1 MNMKTT
7 AIELRSDTFT
17 RPSQAM
23 RQAMYDAEVG
33 DDVYGEDPSIN
44 ALESRTAELC
54 EAEAA
59 LFVSSGTMGNLI
71 PLIIMGGRGKEVI
84 LHENAHILHHEVGG
98 IAAVAGTVPIAAAGE
113 RGILT
118 PDAVAGKIKEN
129 DYDIAHTSL
138 ITIENTH
145 NFEGGTCWKKE
156 DLAALSSY
164 AQTKNLPIHMDGAR
178 CFNACAA
185 TGMSLKEIFS
195 YVDSAN
201 LCLSKGLGAPVGSM
215 IVGSRS
221 LIEESRRWRKILGGG
236 MRQAGVVAAAGLYA
250 LEHNR
255 ERLNED
261 HDHALELAKS
271 LDACG
276 WVKVDLNKVETNI
289 VFFNTPGINAK
300 TVEQK
305 LAEKGVRVI
314 ATAPEEL
321 RLVTSLEVSSEQIKE
336 ACRIITELSF

>member
-1 MNMKTT
+1 MKTA

-44 ALESRTAELC
+44 ALEKMTAELC
-54 EAEAA
+54 GAEAS

-71 PLIIMGGRGKEVI
+71 PLIILGGRGKEVI

-98 IAAVAGTVPIAAAGE
+98 IAAVAGTVPIAAAGK
-113 RGILT
+113 RGILS
-118 PDAVAGKIKEN
+118 PADVAGKIKEN

-138 ITIENTH
+138 IAIENTH

-156 DLAALSSY
+156 DLASLADF
-164 AQTKNLPIHMDGAR
+164 ARNKNLPIHMDGAR

-185 TGMSLKEIFS
+185 TGMSLAKVFS

-201 LCLSKGLGAPVGSM
+201 FCLSKGLGAPVGSM
-215 IVGSRS
+215 IVGSKS

-236 MRQAGVVAAAGLYA
+236 MRQAGIVAAAGLYA

-255 ERLNED
+255 ERLKED
-261 HDHALELAKS
+261 HIHALELANS
-271 LDACG
+271 LNDCSWA
-276 WVKVDLNKVETNI
+276 KVDLSKVETNI
-289 VFFNTPGINAK
+289 VFFNTPGIDAK
-300 TVEQK
+300 SIMEK

-314 ATAPEEL
+314 TTAPEEL
-321 RLVTSLEVSSEQIKE
+321 RLVTSLEVSSEQVKD
-336 ACRIITELSF
+336 AGRIISELEF